1 MSDPTFF
8 ARSALLAVPLYL
20 LLVVVLRGTSALLKH
35 AIAVVAALALAV
47 ALVLVLPPGSLSY
60 FTTFLLMG
68 SVYAVLTLGLNVQWG
83 YTGLFNIGIAAFFAI
98 GAFTS
103 ALVTTVEPTGS
114 MAAFTQQLFGL
125 GAPFWVGLLAAGLAS
140 GLLALIVGGP
150 TLRLRGDYLA
160 IATIG
165 IGELVRLVFQNERWL
180 ANGPQPLRGLPQ
192 PLSCLASSEGCSYL
206 PGFVNAFFAHS
217 VLVGFASCG
226 PLFGKG
232 RTVEVV
238 GTPLRPSL
246 VNRPTREESLARFG
260 LDPAK
265 KTVMVM
271 GGSQGARRVN
281 ELVAA
286 SLPQLAAAGLQVLH
300 ISGPGDYEL
309 VKPAYDALPSAGV
322 LRDFCS
328 EIQYAYAAADLAVCR
343 SGASTLTELG
353 YYEIPSVLIPY
364 PFAAEDHQTSNARIF
379 SDPGAAELWP
389 QAELNEQNFS
399 GKIIELITDK
409 ERLEKM
415 KESATRLSVPDASL
429 RVCEVIAAS
438 LA

>member
-1 MSDPTFF
+1 VSDPTFF

-20 LLVVVLRGTSALLKH
+20 LLVVVLRGTSAILKH

-47 ALVLVLPPGSLSY
+47 ALVLMLPPGSLSY

-206 PGFVNAFFAHS
+206 PGFVNAFFEPLSPREYPYIYVAIVAI
-217 VLVGFASCG
+217 VLFLVYVGLERAIRSPWG
-226 PLFGKG
+226 RVLRAVREDEDSAAMSGKNVAAF
-232 RTVEVV
+232 RMQAFVV
-238 GTPLRPSL
+238 GAVIMGIGGSLYAHYVVAIDYGHFDPLYGTFLIWVMLMLGGSGNNRGAVLGALLVWAIWTGASFAIDALRPTLASISPELPQRGPYVRFLLISL
-246 VNRPTREESLARFG
+246 LMLFIVLYRPRGVLPEEKVVSLAR
-260 LDPAK
+260 D
-265 KTVMVM
+265 
-271 GGSQGARRVN
+271 
-281 ELVAA
+281 
-286 SLPQLAAAGLQVLH
+286 
-300 ISGPGDYEL
+300 
-309 VKPAYDALPSAGV
+309 
-322 LRDFCS
+322 
-328 EIQYAYAAADLAVCR
+328 
-343 SGASTLTELG
+343 
-353 YYEIPSVLIPY
+353 
-364 PFAAEDHQTSNARIF
+364 
-379 SDPGAAELWP
+379 
-389 QAELNEQNFS
+389 
-399 GKIIELITDK
+399 
-409 ERLEKM
+409 
-415 KESATRLSVPDASL
+415 
-429 RVCEVIAAS
+429 
-438 LA
+438 